1 MAYPLTVYVRLFLLL
16 ASSVLGLKTVGW
28 CQAFTDGDPAGLL
41 YTNHVGGFLGHGVSM
56 ADFNGDGHDDLTF
69 TQFQG
74 EIRFYEGDGNG
85 QFAQADLGIVN
96 TGGEAKCA
104 LWADLDGDGDQDLFV
119 TQRLAPNRL
128 YARMPD
134 GSLQEVP
141 NAGGM
146 AGTSLERAYG
156 ASIADYDQDQRLD
169 VYVCHYHTPQ
179 SNSESNRLFRGD
191 AGVDL
196 DMSFTDVTEASGVGN
211 GVKQSFQSTWIDVD
225 RDGLLDLHVI
235 NDRTGWPDALYRNLG
250 DGTFMDMAASWG
262 IDIGIYSMSSSFGDF
277 DKDLDWDIMV
287 SNGAVDGN
295 RFLVCQGA
303 PFQVASD
310 PLFYTDMAEE
320 AGVLLE
326 NLAWGA
332 MWLDVNNDSWEDLYI
347 ATGTSMY
354 TDYPN
359 VTNFYPNSTNGLFLN
374 PAGSLPLVDI
384 SASINW
390 ENELTF
396 SVAYGD
402 HNEDGALDFIS
413 HRMGPRAALYNGV
426 ANENHWLQV
435 MIKPNQGHP
444 DAIGTVLTLWNDGVP
459 SSRTLTC
466 GSQYLSQ
473 NSRWVHFGLGNQT
486 TVDSLV
492 VSWHGGSS
500 TTVPVEEVDRRI
512 VLNEDGLVE
521 SVVSGCTYAVACNYN
536 AEATEDNG
544 SCDLSCTCGPGT
556 TWDPIAGHC
565 VVTCAADHN
574 NDGGIGAGDL
584 LLFLT
589 WFGDDCTE
597 D

>member
-1 MAYPLTVYVRLFLLL
+1 MAHPLTVYIRLFMLF
-16 ASSVLGLKTVGW
+16 ATSALGPKTVGW
-28 CQAFTDGDPAGLL
+28 CQAFTDGDPGGLL

-500 TTVPVEEVDRRI
+500 TTVPLEEVDRRI

-521 SVVSGCTYAVACNYN
+521 SVVSGCTYDVACNYN

>member
-1 MAYPLTVYVRLFLLL
+1 MAFQFSAHVRLSVFL
-16 ASSVLGLKTVGW
+16 AASVLGLKTVVWG
-28 CQAFTDGDPAGLL
+28 QTFTDGDPGGLL
-41 YTNHVGGFLGHGVSM
+41 YTNHFGGFLGHGVSM

-74 EIRFYEGDGNG
+74 EILFYEGDGDG

-141 NAGGM
+141 DAGGM
-146 AGTSLERAYG
+146 GGTSLERAYG
-156 ASIADYDQDQRLD
+156 ASIADFDQDHRLD

-179 SNSESNRLFRGD
+179 SNSESNRLFRGLS
-191 AGVDL
+191 GVDL
-196 DMSFTDVTEASGVGN
+196 DMSFQDVTEVAGVGN

-225 RDGLLDLHVI
+225 RDGWLDLHVI
-235 NDRTGWPDALYRNLG
+235 NDRTNWPDALYRNMG

-277 DKDLDWDIMV
+277 DKDLDWDIVV
-287 SNGAVDGN
+287 SNGANDGN
-295 RFLVCQGA
+295 HFLVCQGA
-303 PFQVASD
+303 PFQVESD
-310 PLFYTDMAEE
+310 SLSYTDMAEE

-359 VTNFYPNSTNGLFLN
+359 VTNFFPNSTNGLFLN
-374 PAGSLPLVDI
+374 PGGTLPLGDI
-384 SASINW
+384 SGAINW

-396 SVAYGD
+396 SVAFGD

-413 HRMGPRAALYNGV
+413 HRMGPQAALYNGV
-426 ANENHWLQV
+426 VNDNHWLQV
-435 MIKPNQGHP
+435 MLVPDGGHP
-444 DAIGTVLTLWNDGVP
+444 DAIGSVLTLWNEGMP

-466 GSQYLSQ
+466 GSQYMSQ
-473 NSRWVHFGLGNQT
+473 NSRWTHFGLGSHT

-492 VSWHGGSS
+492 VSWAGGGNTSLS
-500 TTVPVEEVDRRI
+500 LEEVDRRI
-512 VLNEDGLVE
+512 VLNEEGLVE
-521 SVVSGCTYAVACNYN
+521 SAVSGCTYAVACNYN
-536 AEATEDNG
+536 AEATEDDG
-544 SCDLSCTCGPGT
+544 SCDMSCTCGPGT
-556 TWDPIAGHC
+556 TWDANAGHC

-584 LLFLT
+584 ILFLT

>member
-1 MAYPLTVYVRLFLLL
+1 MAHPLTVYIRLFMLF
-16 ASSVLGLKTVGW
+16 ATSALGPKTVGW
-28 CQAFTDGDPAGLL
+28 CQAFTDGDPGGLL

-211 GVKQSFQSTWIDVD
+211 GVKQSFQSTWVDVD

-374 PAGSLPLVDI
+374 PSGSLPLVDI

-500 TTVPVEEVDRRI
+500 TTVPLEEVDRRI

-521 SVVSGCTYAVACNYN
+521 SVVLGCTYAVACNYN

>member
-1 MAYPLTVYVRLFLLL
+1 MAYPLTVYVRLFMLL
-16 ASSVLGLKTVGW
+16 ATSVLGLKTVGW
-28 CQAFTDGDPAGLL
+28 CQAFTDGDPGGLL
-41 YTNHVGGFLGHGVSM
+41 YTNHVGGFLGHGVSL

-85 QFAQADLGIVN
+85 QFAQADLGILN

-128 YARMPD
+128 YSRMPD

-196 DMSFTDVTEASGVGN
+196 DMSFADVTVAAGVGN
-211 GVKQSFQSTWIDVD
+211 GVKQSFQSTWVDVD

-303 PFQVASD
+303 PFQSASD

-374 PAGSLPLVDI
+374 PAGSLPLEDI

-426 ANENHWLQV
+426 ANENHWLQI
-435 MIKPNQGHP
+435 MLKPNQGHP
-444 DAIGTVLTLWNDGVP
+444 DAIGSVLTLWNDGVP

-486 TVDSLV
+486 TVDSVV
-492 VSWHGGSS
+492 VSWYGGSS
-500 TTVPVEEVDRRI
+500 TTVSLEEVDRRI

>member
-1 MAYPLTVYVRLFLLL
+1 
-16 ASSVLGLKTVGW
+16 
-28 CQAFTDGDPAGLL
+28 
-41 YTNHVGGFLGHGVSM
+41 
-56 ADFNGDGHDDLTF
+56 
-69 TQFQG
+69 
-74 EIRFYEGDGNG
+74 
-85 QFAQADLGIVN
+85 
-96 TGGEAKCA
+96 
-104 LWADLDGDGDQDLFV
+104 
-119 TQRLAPNRL
+119 
-128 YARMPD
+128 MPD

-225 RDGLLDLHVI
+225 WDGLLDLHVI

-500 TTVPVEEVDRRI
+500 TTVPLEEVDRRI

-521 SVVSGCTYAVACNYN
+521 SVVSGCTYDVACNYN

>member
-1 MAYPLTVYVRLFLLL
+1 MAHPLTVYIRLFMLF
-16 ASSVLGLKTVGW
+16 ATSALGPKTVGW
-28 CQAFTDGDPAGLL
+28 CQAFTDGDPGGLL

-374 PAGSLPLVDI
+374 PEGSLPLVDI

-500 TTVPVEEVDRRI
+500 TTVPLEEVDRRI

-521 SVVSGCTYAVACNYN
+521 SVVLGCTYAVACNYN